1 MGAGSNCM
9 IQADSSRAVQSADGA
24 APGPRA
30 PSKARTAVAAAVV
43 GNVLEWYDFAVY
55 TFLAALIGRNFFPS
69 GDPSVELLYSFAVF
83 GMGFLARP
91 LGGIVIG
98 RLGDV
103 KGRKTALLLTIFLMA
118 SGTVLVGL
126 APTYASAGIVGP
138 LVILVARLMQGFS
151 AGGEW
156 GGSTAFIV
164 EWAPEG
170 KRGWYGSFQQCSVA
184 GGLLLG
190 SGFAAIL
197 STVLSPDA
205 MEGWGWRVPFLVGGV
220 LGPVG
225 LWMRRTM
232 EETPAY
238 TRTSEAAAPAPLGR
252 GKAFQLAGRAFG
264 FTVLWTVSYYIFLSY
279 MPTFT
284 AQYANLTG
292 AQALWSNTAG
302 LLMLVVAIPLWGHL
316 SDRVGRRPLL
326 LTCCAAFLIL
336 PYPVATF
343 LVSAP
348 PFWAIL
354 ALQLVMAVTIALF
367 SGAGPAAIA
376 EIFPTRSRSTL
387 MTTGYAFSVA
397 IFGGFAPYIATWL
410 IRQTGSPVAWV
421 YYVMAAAVISGLVI
435 YRLEETAHSPLR

>member
-1 MGAGSNCM
+1 M
-9 IQADSSRAVQSADGA
+9 RATTA
-24 APGPRA
+24 APGN
-30 PSKARTAVAAAVV
+30 PSSPAGVVNVGQARKAVAAAVV

-55 TFLAALIGRNFFPS
+55 SFFAAVIGRNFFPS

-91 LGGIVIG
+91 LGGVVIG

-103 KGRKTALLLTIFLMA
+103 RGRKTALLVTIFLMA
-118 SGTVLVGL
+118 AGTVIMGL
-126 APTYASAGIVGP
+126 APTHAAVGIAGP
-138 LVILVARLMQGFS
+138 LIVLLARLLQGFS

-170 KRGWYGSFQQCSVA
+170 KRGFYGSFQQCSVA

-190 SGFAAIL
+190 SGYAALL
-197 STVLSPDA
+197 STVLSPEA
-205 MEGWGWRVPFLVGGV
+205 MEAWGWRIPFLMGGL

-238 TRTSEAAAPAPLGR
+238 TRATEESEDPLPTGTSALG
-252 GKAFQLAGRAFG
+252 LAGRAFG
-264 FTVLWTVSYYIFLSY
+264 FTVLWTVSYYIFLNY

-284 AQYANLTG
+284 ARYADLTD
-292 AQALWSNTAG
+292 AQALWSNTVG
-302 LLMLVVAIPLWGHL
+302 LLVLVVVIPFWGAV

-326 LTCCAAFLIL
+326 LACAAAFLVL
-336 PYPVATF
+336 PYPVATY
-343 LVSAP
+343 LVSGP
-348 PFWAIL
+348 PYVTIMAIQVAL
-354 ALQLVMAVTIALF
+354 AVVIALF
-367 SGAGPAAIA
+367 SGTGPSAIA

-387 MTTGYAFSVA
+387 MTIGYALAVA

-421 YYVMAAAVISGLVI
+421 YYVMAAAVISGVVI
-435 YRLEETAHSPLR
+435 YRLEETAHRPLR